1 MGMITPVLEADLT
14 IRSVVKSSVNVF
26 VKSEANGKFSAMVLG
41 LPEYRVESRD
51 RQSALA
57 DLQKLITEKL
67 IGAEVVSLEIE
78 IPKPENP
85 WLRFAGIFKDDPT
98 FNRMREDI
106 AEYRREKD
114 AELENYYNQIEIEM
128 EESKEEVL

>member
-1 MGMITPVLEADLT
+1 MSTPVLEADLT
-14 IRSVVKSSVNVF
+14 ISSVVKSSVNV
-26 VKSEANGKFSAMVLG
+26 L
-41 LPEYRVESRD
+41 
-51 RQSALA
+51 
-57 DLQKLITEKL
+57 
-67 IGAEVVSLEIE
+67 VVSLEIE

-128 EESKEEVL
+128 EESKEEVRPCHTPKK

>member
-1 MGMITPVLEADLT
+1 MVMSTPVLEADLPDS
-14 IRSVVKSSVNVF
+14 SVVKSAVNVF
-26 VKSEANGKFSAMVLG
+26 VKSEANGKVSAMVLG

-57 DLQKLITEKL
+57 DLQKLVTAKL

-78 IPKPENP
+78 IPQPENP
-85 WLRFAGIFKDDPT
+85 WLRFAGIFKDDQS
-98 FNRMREDI
+98 FDRMQEDI

-114 AELENYYNQIEIEM
+114 AELEKYYHQIEM
-128 EESKEEVL
+128 EESKEQVL

>member
-1 MGMITPVLEADLT
+1 MSTPVLETDLSV
-14 IRSVVKSSVNVF
+14 RSVVKSAVNVF
-26 VKSEANGKFSAMVLG
+26 IKSEDNGKVSAVVLG

-57 DLQKLITEKL
+57 DLQKLVTAKL

-78 IPKPENP
+78 IPQPVNP
-85 WLRFAGIFKDDPT
+85 WLRFAGIFKDDQS
-98 FNRMREDI
+98 FDRMQEDI

-114 AELENYYNQIEIEM
+114 VELENY
-128 EESKEEVL
+128 